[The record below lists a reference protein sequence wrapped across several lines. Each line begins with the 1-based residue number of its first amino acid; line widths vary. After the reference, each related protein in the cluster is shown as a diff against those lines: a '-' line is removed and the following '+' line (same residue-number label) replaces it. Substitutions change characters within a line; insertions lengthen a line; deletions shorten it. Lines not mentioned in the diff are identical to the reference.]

1 MDMRILGLVGRG
13 RWWKG
18 PGLAVGLLIGACFAA
33 SAQGPAGRP
42 GWAARLTPGL
52 VSRAQEGTGS
62 QRCIVVLQPPSGGL
76 QAMEARQRS
85 DWIARAGSELAAE
98 LAPSGVTV
106 TRHFSHLPMM
116 AADVPVSRLVT
127 LASDPRI
134 AAVVPV
140 RVVRVQRTQGKQLMH
155 VPEVQALGFR
165 GAGIGVAILD
175 TGVDSA
181 HPELSPAGT
190 KTVKLFDSI
199 DNDSDPMDEHGH
211 GTAVA
216 AIAAGSGNGVAP
228 DATVVAVR
236 VLNADGDGTSEQ
248 VLAGIDA
255 VLASISAGN
264 PHNIRVVNMSLG
276 GYDEDDW
283 PPGQGSCD
291 AASTDFATAFEAL
304 VNAGVLITVAA
315 GNGGCTDG
323 VAWPACISHAIA
335 VGAVYDAFVGLQTWT
350 NLQCNELGCLDLF
363 PDADDVACYSD
374 SGEKLGV
381 WAPSTC
387 ATTAML
393 GGGSEDCFSGTSAAA
408 PYVAGVAALLSQAV
422 PSRSVAGLRQALEQT
437 GHQVTDPRNGIE
449 RRRVDAQQALVQLQT
464 GCSAP
469 AAPAGLGA
477 NRTRVCSGEPVTL
490 SWGAVSG
497 VSGYTLQVDDGPGF
511 ASPEQL
517 TSSTTSASYSTTRTT
532 AATLYFRVRA
542 DASCG
547 LSSAWSTSTQVV
559 YAPGCTG
566 PSYPRAY
573 YVSGVARLPGVPP
586 TDWYSDLSVLN
597 TSSLAASLRLS
608 FYGAAAPPSVTA
620 TALSGQQLTWTNVVQ
635 SLFAVSAPDVG
646 VIVVESTQPLLV
658 QARTYSKLV
667 SGGVART
674 YGQSY
679 EGMEITQALT
689 SDGIG
694 YLPGLRSDGQFRTNL
709 ELVNVGDQT
718 AAVEVRFF
726 NNGGV
731 PVGQPLT
738 LTVQP
743 SRRVAVTRALPSGET
758 GAYAVVR
765 VTTSGARVI
774 GFASV
779 VDGTSGDPTTVAMG
793 VR

>member
-1 MDMRILGLVGRG
+1 MDMRTFVPVGNG
-13 RWWKG
+13 RWWAG
-18 PGLAVGLLIGACFAA
+18 PGLMVALLSWTFSAA
-33 SAQGPAGRP
+33 SAQEPSGRP

-52 VSRAQEGTGS
+52 VSAAQDGTGS
-62 QRCIVVLQPPSGGL
+62 RACILVFRGPAGGL
-76 QAMEARQRS
+76 HGLATGERP
-85 DWIARAGSELAAE
+85 DWIARTASVLAGDLA
-98 LAPSGVTV
+98 LSGVTV
-106 TRHFSHLPMM
+106 TRRFSHLPMM
-116 AADVPVSRLVT
+116 AASVPASRLVA

-134 AAVVPV
+134 AAVVPS
-140 RVVRVQRTQGKQLMH
+140 RVVRVRRTQGKQLMH
-155 VPEVQALGFR
+155 VPEVQALGYK

-175 TGVDSA
+175 TGVDYT
-181 HPELSPAGT
+181 HPELSPADT
-190 KTVKLFDSI
+190 KTIKLYDSI
-199 DNDSDPMDEHGH
+199 DSDSDPMDEHGH

-228 DATVVAVR
+228 EATVVAVR
-236 VLNADGDGTSEQ
+236 VLNADGEGSSEQ

-255 VLASISAGN
+255 VLASINAGN

-291 AASTDFATAFEAL
+291 AASSDFATAFEAL
-304 VNAGVLITVAA
+304 VNAGVLISVAA
-315 GNGGCTDG
+315 GNGGCADG

-335 VGAVYDAFVGLQTWT
+335 VGAVYDANVGLQSWT
-350 NLQCNELGCLDLF
+350 DLQCNQLGCIDAF
-363 PDADDVACYSD
+363 TDADGVACYSD

-387 ATTAML
+387 ATTAAR
-393 GGGSEDCFSGTSAAA
+393 GGGTQDCFGGTSAAA

-422 PSRSVAGLRQALEQT
+422 PSRSVAGLRQALELT
-437 GHQVTDPRNGIE
+437 GRKVVDSRNGIE
-449 RRRVDAQQALVQLQT
+449 RRRVDAQEALVRLQT
-464 GCSAP
+464 GCNPP
-469 AAPAGLGA
+469 AAPGGLGA
-477 NRTRVCSGEPVTL
+477 NRTRVCSGEQVTL

-497 VSGYTLQVDDGPGF
+497 ASGYTLQVDDGPGF
-511 ASPEQL
+511 DSPEQL

-547 LSSAWSTSTQVV
+547 LSSAWSTSTHVV

-573 YVSGVARLPGVPP
+573 YVSGIARLPGVPP

-597 TSSLAASLRLS
+597 VSPVAASLRMS
-608 FYGAAAPPSVTA
+608 FYGNAAPPSVTA
-620 TALSGQQLTWTNVVQ
+620 TVLSGQQLTWANVLQ
-635 SLFAVSAPDVG
+635 SVFSISAQDVG
-646 VIVVESTQPLLV
+646 VIVVESSQPLIV

-667 SGGVART
+667 VGGVART

-689 SDGIG
+689 SGAVG

-709 ELVNVGDQT
+709 EVVNVGDVP
-718 AAVEVRFF
+718 AAVEVRFY
-726 NNGGV
+726 NNGAV
-731 PVGQPLT
+731 PLGQPMSLA
-738 LTVQP
+738 VQP
-743 SRRVAVTRALPSGET
+743 ARRVAVTRALQGGET
-758 GAYAVVR
+758 GAYAVVH
-765 VTTSGARVI
+765 VTPSEARVI
-774 GFASV
+774 SFASV
-779 VDGTSGDPTTVAMG
+779 VDGNSGDPTTVTMG

>member
-1 MDMRILGLVGRG
+1 MDMRAFVSFGSG
-13 RWWKG
+13 RWWAG
-18 PGLAVGLLIGACFAA
+18 PGLVVGLVSWAFAAA
-33 SAQGPAGRP
+33 SAQEPSGRA
-42 GWAARLTPGL
+42 GWATRLTPGL
-52 VSRAQEGTGS
+52 VSAAQDATGS
-62 QRCIVVLQPPSGGL
+62 RGCILVFREPEGGL
-76 QAMEARQRS
+76 QGMAAAGRS
-85 DWIARAGSELAAE
+85 DWIARTASDLAGE
-98 LAPSGVTV
+98 LAPSGVIV
-106 TRHFSHLPMM
+106 TRRFSHLPML
-116 AADVPVSRLVT
+116 AASVPASRLVAV
-127 LASDPRI
+127 ASDPRI
-134 AAVVPV
+134 AAVVPI
-140 RVVRVQRTQGKQLMH
+140 RVVTVQRTQGKQLMH
-155 VPEVQALGFR
+155 VPEVQAQGFK

-175 TGVDSA
+175 TGVDYT

-190 KTVKLFDSI
+190 KTIKLFDSI

-211 GTAVA
+211 GTSVA

-236 VLNADGDGTSEQ
+236 VLNADGEGSSEQ

-264 PHNIRVVNMSLG
+264 PHHIRVVNMSLG

-315 GNGGCTDG
+315 GNGGCTGG
-323 VAWPACISHAIA
+323 VAWPACISHATA
-335 VGAVYDAFVGLQTWT
+335 VGAVYDASLGPQSWT
-350 NLQCNELGCLDLF
+350 NLQCNQLGCFDF
-363 PDADDVACYSD
+363 FTDADDVACYSD

-387 ATTAML
+387 ATTAVR
-393 GGGSEDCFSGTSAAA
+393 GGGTEDCFGGTSAAA

-422 PSRSVAGLRQALEQT
+422 PGRSVAGLRQALEQT

-497 VSGYTLQVDDGPGF
+497 ASGYTLQVDDGPSF

-547 LSSAWSTSTQVV
+547 LSSTWSTSAQVV

-573 YVSGVARLPGVPP
+573 YVSGIARLPGVPP

-608 FYGAAAPPSVTA
+608 FYGGTAPPSVTA
-620 TALSGQQLTWTNVVQ
+620 TVLSGQQLTSANVLQ
-635 SLFAVSAPDVG
+635 SLFAVSGQDVG
-646 VIVVESTQPLLV
+646 VIVVESTQPLIV

-667 SGGVART
+667 VGGVART

-679 EGMEITQALT
+679 EGLEITEALT
-689 SDGIG
+689 AGALG

-709 ELVNVGDQT
+709 EVVNVGDVS
-718 AAVEVRFF
+718 AAVEVRFY
-726 NNGGV
+726 NNGAV

-738 LTVQP
+738 LAVQP
-743 SRRVAVTRALPSGET
+743 ARRVAVTRALPSGET